1 MAMNPIQ
8 KERNNA
14 TIIGAIIGL
23 VMGIAIS
30 AAAIIILKPDILD
43 FSGGT
48 TEPQRLAYVLN
59 KDITSGTEITE
70 ADITSQKVRKSMIP
84 SDAISSMTTG
94 STAKIDLK
102 AQTVLSDSMINQPG
116 TTTSTDLREQE
127 YNMIALPTQI
137 SAGDFIDVRFVSPS
151 GQDFIVVSKKR
162 VEKANSTSVW
172 LKMTEEE
179 TLIMSNAIVEYYIMT
194 GSKLYADRYTDA
206 GLQTA
211 SVPTYVPNSSVLRLI
226 NENVSNT
233 NIKQLTEGRYAE
245 GLRTLRGSTINN
257 DLNDYSEKR
266 LENLETRLQEEIKN
280 LKEAR
285 ATYLNALAAEQTAT
299 K

>member
-23 VMGIAIS
+23 VMGIAL
-30 AAAIIILKPDILD
+30 AAVVVIILKPDILN
-43 FSGGT
+43 FSGGA
-48 TEPQRLAYVLN
+48 TEPQQQAAVLN
-59 KDITSGTEITE
+59 KDITSGTQITE
-70 ADITSQKVRKSMIP
+70 ADVTISKVRKSMIP
-84 SDAISSMTTG
+84 SDAVSTITVG

-102 AQTVLSDSMINQPG
+102 ANTVLSASMLNAPG
-116 TTTSTDLREQE
+116 TTSNAELREQE
-127 YNMIALPTQI
+127 YNMIALPTLI
-137 SAGDFIDVRFVSPS
+137 KAGDFIDVRFVSPS

-162 VEKANSTSVW
+162 VENANSTSVW

-179 TLIMSNAIVEYYIMT
+179 TIIMSNAIVEYYIMT
-194 GSKLYADRYTDA
+194 GSKLYADKYTDA
-206 GLQTA
+206 GIQTA
-211 SVPTYVPNSSVLRLI
+211 SVPTYVPNSSVLKLI
-226 NENVSNT
+226 NENVTNT

-245 GLRTLRGSTINN
+245 GLRSLRASTINN
-257 DLNDYSEKR
+257 DLGDYSEKR

-285 ATYLNALAAEQTAT
+285 AAYLNALTAEQSAT